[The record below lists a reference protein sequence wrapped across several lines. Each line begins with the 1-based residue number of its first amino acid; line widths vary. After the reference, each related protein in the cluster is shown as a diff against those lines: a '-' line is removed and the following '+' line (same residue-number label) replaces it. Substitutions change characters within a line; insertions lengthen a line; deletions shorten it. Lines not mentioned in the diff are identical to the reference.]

1 MRIAAKWTRFR
12 SRIID
17 SYRIFNLRE
26 DLYRL
31 PRNQREAPFYI
42 LESRD
47 WVNVIPLTEA
57 GEVVL
62 IRQYRFG
69 IEEECLEIP
78 GGIVDEGFTPLAA
91 GQKELLEET
100 GYRAERWEYLGCV
113 HPNPAFLNNRCHSFL
128 ARDVTKV
135 ADITLEESEEIEV
148 QLVPFSEIKELIGK
162 GEITHSLVICA
173 FHLHENRS
181 GSLSIRSA

>member
-1 MRIAAKWTRFR
+1 MSIAARWTMVR

-26 DLYRL
+26 DRYRL
-31 PRNQREAPFYI
+31 PRNQQEAPFYI

-69 IEEECLEIP
+69 IEEVCLEIP

-100 GYRAERWEYLGCV
+100 GYQAQQWEYLGFV

-128 ARDVTKV
+128 ARGVTKV

-148 QLVPFSEIKELIGK
+148 QLVPFSEIKGLIAK

-173 FHLHENRS
+173 FHLQGLRKNS
-181 GSLSIRSA
+181 